1 MADVSFETAFKAVE
15 LQYAKLRGDLDK
27 LLGEI
32 PEAVD
37 GLSSLYEATED
48 YTCFT
53 AKKLLGRR
61 DKGAARSVL

>member
-1 MADVSFETAFKAVE
+1 MPESFEAALKAAEV
-15 LQYAKLRGDLDK
+15 QYARVRRDIED
-27 LLGEI
+27 LLGVM
-32 PEAVD
+32 PEAAD
-37 GLSSLYEATED
+37 GLSSLYEAAED